1 MEQGITFITHANCND
16 GLMSAVVFKIFIASG
31 VYPDIKDNY
40 EIIFKNYNDPID
52 VSYKY
57 SSVYF
62 VDFSTSVDNY
72 LKILENGHSINVI
85 DHHVSARKTLIEHSD
100 KLGSLVVLNDTIL
113 EIAATESSNFTATVN
128 TTGCG
133 ASLYF
138 NVTKSTI
145 LNDNQCEFGTKQFRI
160 RFYDVME
167 RVEDRDLWKYEFTD
181 TDIIANMLKGKDP
194 DQVIELLKNSEMY
207 DKEYISSEAIVNYQE
222 TVNKSA
228 ASKAFEIQFQGYTV
242 PVVNTGNGISISK
255 VGEELYTTRDIPF
268 CIMFFITKDT
278 MVCSLRSA
286 KNGVLVNEIAEK
298 FGGGGHPNAAGFS
311 LPFSSIP
318 DFLLGNL

>member
-100 KLGSLVVLNDTIL
+100 KLGQLVILNDTIL
-113 EIAATESSNFTATVN
+113 EIAASETSNFTAIVDTSK
-128 TTGCG
+128 CG

-138 NVTKSTI
+138 DVVKNSLPDKNALGCATS
-145 LNDNQCEFGTKQFRI
+145 QFRI

-167 RVEDRDLWKYEFTD
+167 RVEDRDLWKYELTD
-181 TDIIANMLKGKDP
+181 TDVIANMLKGKDP

-318 DFLLGNL
+318 DLLLGKL

>member
-1 MEQGITFITHANCND
+1 M
-16 GLMSAVVFKIFIASG
+16 
-31 VYPDIKDNY
+31 
-40 EIIFKNYNDPID
+40 
-52 VSYKY
+52 
-57 SSVYF
+57 
-62 VDFSTSVDNY
+62 DFSTSIDNY

-145 LNDNQCEFGTKQFRI
+145 FNDNQCEFGTKQFRI

-167 RVEDRDLWKYEFTD
+167 RVEDRDLWKYECTD